1 MYWFGLKS
9 PLTDDYFVYRYNDW
23 DKFVDRIKWWNHK
36 SPLHVRNVLLVPFE
50 ANNELIAYLK
60 CKSIFEEQLYKY

>member
-9 PLTDDYFVYRYNDW
+9 PLTNDYFVYRYNDW

-50 ANNELIAYLK
+50 ANNE
-60 CKSIFEEQLYKY
+60 